1 MVAAANNHLI
11 NVVMAVV
18 RASASGVDGKTESI
32 ITVPRFLGISLQCMD
47 LQIKHPPI
55 LVDSVRISYPKVSRN
70 YFTIVFVC
78 STSESRTR
86 SR

>member
-1 MVAAANNHLI
+1 MAAFTKPTRIKTMVAAANNHLI

-32 ITVPRFLGISLQCMD
+32 ITVPRFLSISLQCMD

-55 LVDSVRISYPKVSRN
+55 LVVAA
-70 YFTIVFVC
+70 
-78 STSESRTR
+78 
-86 SR
+86 